1 MTEPETTDS
10 PAHLR
15 QLGVLIAVNAVD
27 MLGFAMV
34 MPILPFYAQ
43 RLGASPLAIGALIS
57 SYSIA
62 QVISAPFWGRVSDR
76 YGRRPA
82 LVIGLAGSALAYL
95 VFAFSNQL
103 WLLFLSRSIQG
114 AGGGTTGVAQAYVTD
129 TVRPNE
135 RAKALGWLSAATGA
149 GIAIGPVIS
158 SMSAHLGSEY
168 PGVIAAL
175 ICLVNLVFAWYWLP
189 ESHTAA
195 KRAASAATPK
205 RAVWHGA
212 LDVIRHPARPVSRM
226 IWIYGVG
233 MLAFTFLTAI
243 LPIWLGAEMT
253 IGGKPV
259 DEKNI
264 WPVFMYIAG
273 LSFFFRIVFLGKIV
287 KRFGEVGTIR
297 LGCLALIIGFVLYPF
312 QHTWWGLVP
321 TMGFVPLGAALIF
334 PSTTALMSRFSP
346 KATIGET
353 MGVAQTFAGGGR
365 IIAPLISTWLFQHFT
380 HATPFFVAAVL
391 VVFAS
396 VLVVKVDPNATP
408 AEPTPV
414 PV

>member
-1 MTEPETTDS
+1 MTDTAPTS
-10 PAHLR
+10 SQAQLR

-43 RLGASPLAIGALIS
+43 RMGASPLEIGALIS

-62 QVISAPFWGRVSDR
+62 QLISAPFWGRVSDR

-103 WLLFLSRSIQG
+103 WLLFLSRAIQG

-129 TVRPNE
+129 TVRPSE

-158 SMSAHLGSEY
+158 SMSAHLGSQY
-168 PGVIAAL
+168 PGIIAAV
-175 ICLVNLVFAWYWLP
+175 ICIVNLAFAWYWLP
-189 ESHTAA
+189 ESHTEAR
-195 KRAASAATPK
+195 RAAAAPNK
-205 RAVWHGA
+205 RPVWQSA
-212 LDVIRHPARPVSRM
+212 LDVVQHPGRLVSRM

-253 IGGKPV
+253 MSGRPI

-264 WPVFMYIAG
+264 WPVFMCIAG
-273 LSFFFRIVFLGKIV
+273 LSFLIRVTVLGAIIR
-287 KRFGEVGTIR
+287 RFGELGTIR
-297 LGCLALIIGFVLYPF
+297 LGCLALITGFILYPF
-312 QHTWWGLVP
+312 QHSWAGLVP
-321 TMGFVPLGAALIF
+321 TMAFVPLGAALIF
-334 PSTTALMSRFSP
+334 PSTTALMSRFSA
-346 KATIGET
+346 KEIVGET
-353 MGVAQTFAGGGR
+353 MGVAQMFAGAAR
-365 IIAPLISTWLFQHFT
+365 IIAPLISTYLFGHFT
-380 HATPFFVAAVL
+380 HSTPFFVAAAL
-391 VVFAS
+391 VVVAS
-396 VLVVKVDPNATP
+396 FLVLKVDAEAAAQHATP
-408 AEPTPV
+408 APV
-414 PV
+414 